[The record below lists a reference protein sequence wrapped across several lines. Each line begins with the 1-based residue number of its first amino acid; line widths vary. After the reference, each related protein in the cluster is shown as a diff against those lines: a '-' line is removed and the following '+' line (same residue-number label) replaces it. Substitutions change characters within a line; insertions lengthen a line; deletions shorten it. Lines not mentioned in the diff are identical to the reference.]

1 VREKQAN
8 SQGKHHRGSSIAH
21 IADDALSRHRVR
33 MGIVNSLMAQPLGSS
48 HLRPSELLAAA
59 PNPSRSRRPLSA
71 KSPERIKVV
80 ESAHL
85 LACIHDAALIWVRL
99 FVRNEHQLTILGA
112 GSSVRFGS

>member
-1 VREKQAN
+1 MRN
-8 SQGKHHRGSSIAH
+8 T
-21 IADDALSRHRVR
+21 DYALPRRRVR

-71 KSPERIKVV
+71 KSPERIKVG
-80 ESAHL
+80 ESAYL
-85 LACIHDAALIWVRL
+85 PACITTTAVIWAGL
-99 FVRNEHQLTILGA
+99 FVRNECQLTILGA